1 VLAAMGVDRD
11 LAQGSLRLTLGYS
24 STAAD
29 VDLALDA
36 VPAAVARLRR
46 FG

>member
-1 VLAAMGVDRD
+1 MLAAMGVDRT

-24 STAAD
+24 SMAAD

-36 VPAAVARLRR
+36 IPPAVARLRQ
-46 FG
+46 FA